1 MYVLGH
7 DHVAENCDPVPS
19 AHIFQRIFEKRAS
32 RGVTEKR
39 PPLIAA
45 ECKKMQIAAL
55 PISMKTGRHDAQAY
69 VRLTTESCGVRHS
82 SLPGLQNRETWG
94 THSGSVND
102 EISNTVGMKG

>member
-7 DHVAENCDPVPS
+7 DHVAEDCDPVPP

-32 RGVTEKR
+32 RGITEKR

-55 PISMKTGRHDAQAY
+55 LIAVKTGRHDAQAY
-69 VRLTTESCGVRHS
+69 VRSPWNAVASGTVPSQVSKTGR
-82 SLPGLQNRETWG
+82 PGAPIRG
-94 THSGSVND
+94 R
-102 EISNTVGMKG
+102 